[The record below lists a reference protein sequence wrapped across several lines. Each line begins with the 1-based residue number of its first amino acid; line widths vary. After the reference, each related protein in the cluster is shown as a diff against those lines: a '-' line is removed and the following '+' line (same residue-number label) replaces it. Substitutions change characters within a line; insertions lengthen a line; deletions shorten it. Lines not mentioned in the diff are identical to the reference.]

1 MIGGDQEMADPSEY
15 DESMPRVQEDLEAFE
30 RAIASV
36 RRTHGGFAIEE
47 VRQAL
52 LVALDA
58 EGLTVWNEVVDDAAR
73 HIAGGE
79 LE

>member
-15 DESMPRVQEDLEAFE
+15 DESMPRVQGDLEGFE

-36 RRTHGGFAIEE
+36 RRTHSGFAIEE

-73 HIAGGE
+73 HIAGRE